1 MEGAEPASADDLLLP
16 SQVAELKMELKLR
29 SLPVS
34 GTKTDL
40 IERLRLY
47 QETSSLQPAEK
58 TVAPEAAPPE
68 HATFSPPVSPI
79 ASRVS
84 SLGIEDRGVAD
95 GPPRLPDTASPP
107 PAAGSVPEESPVET
121 RPPEKD
127 SEKDKRL
134 HEKERQIEELMRKLE
149 QEQRLVEELK
159 MQLEVEKRSLQGDSP
174 AHLSPLQVKEEASPG
189 ACSSPALLIKQ
200 EPAEDP
206 CTPGLRSQ
214 LALSQRPPQQ
224 QQQREAEQPTEGAH
238 LLLAPPFPTTTIQ
251 LPASSIIRHSPESSG
266 GLGLL
271 PSPAPNTE
279 ASPQQRG
286 GPPHVS
292 RHPPNCPGAQRAGI
306 AGIYSKR
313 SKSALSN
320 ADALMKACCPVCLQ
334 AWGVDSTTATFLST
348 FPAGGRPA
356 GASSGQAG
364 SADPANVVKVDLL
377 LLAPFFFI

>member
-40 IERLRLY
+40 IERLKMY

-68 HATFSPPVSPI
+68 NATSSPPVSPI

-107 PAAGSVPEESPVET
+107 PAAGSVPEESPAEK

-224 QQQREAEQPTEGAH
+224 QQLQQQREAEQPAEGAH
-238 LLLAPPFPTTTIQ
+238 LLLAPPFPTATTVAIQ
-251 LPASSIIRHSPESSG
+251 LPASSIILHSPESSG

-271 PSPAPNTE
+271 PSPAPSTE

-292 RHPPNCPGAQRAGI
+292 RHPPI
-306 AGIYSKR
+306 
-313 SKSALSN
+313 
-320 ADALMKACCPVCLQ
+320 CPVLELQ
-334 AWGVDSTTATFLST
+334 ELKLLEFI
-348 FPAGGRPA
+348 PK
-356 GASSGQAG
+356 GANQ
-364 SADPANVVKVDLL
+364 PC
-377 LLAPFFFI
+377 